1 MEILDLES
9 EIEVRVQVDV
19 TVMSCHNL
27 VLTAGE
33 QFSYQLLNPES
44 PGIRNI
50 HVNRPAMSVKFI

>member
-44 PGIRNI
+44 PGIL
-50 HVNRPAMSVKFI
+50 

>member
-27 VLTAGE
+27 VLGVGE
-33 QFSYQLLNPES
+33 QFSYQLLNSES
-44 PGIRNI
+44 PGIL
-50 HVNRPAMSVKFI
+50 